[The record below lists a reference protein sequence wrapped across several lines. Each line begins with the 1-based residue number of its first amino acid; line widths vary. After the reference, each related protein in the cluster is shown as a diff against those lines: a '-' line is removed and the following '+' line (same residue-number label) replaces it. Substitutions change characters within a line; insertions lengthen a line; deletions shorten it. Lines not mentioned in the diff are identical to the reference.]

1 MNLHELVN
9 NEAFEIVVGLLTL
22 LSVGLALIL
31 YLPNIGIEVTNSI
44 YIFDL
49 VVVLV
54 LVFDFCARVKLSGK
68 GSKYILKHWYEIP
81 AMLPL
86 IVLARFEDAFVIGAA
101 VRSLRLIRLIRLLR
115 LFRLIN
121 LFRAAEH
128 WKLSTFV
135 YLLLILGGTVI
146 FGAIGIFEVEQES
159 PGEKRTIKSIED
171 GLWFAF
177 TTVTISGFGD
187 VYPLTTA
194 GRIIAGILSFVGL
207 AVILGFI
214 SSIGTSFV
222 VTKLN
227 RSHKKQLEDTKE
239 MVKNKIN
246 NLEQLHVNDNIDIME
261 KLNNL
266 QERISLN
273 PTAPGTCANCNNS
286 YPAESAYCNKCGNR
300 LE

>member
-1 MNLHELVN
+1 VDLAQIRNNNKFEVLVG
-9 NEAFEIVVGLLTL
+9 ILTL
-22 LSVGLALIL
+22 LSVGLAFIL
-31 YLPNIGIEVTNSI
+31 YLPNIAIESQNAI

-49 VVVLV
+49 FVVAVLI
-54 LVFDFCARVKLSGK
+54 FDFCVRTKLSGNW
-68 GSKYILKHWYEIP
+68 SRYVLRHWYEIP

-101 VRSLRLIRLIRLLR
+101 VRSLRLIRLLRLLR
-115 LFRLIN
+115 LVN

-146 FGAIGIFEVEQES
+146 FGAVGIFEVETPENKS
-159 PGEKRTIKSIED
+159 TIKTMED

-187 VYPLTTA
+187 VYPVTTL
-194 GRIIAGILSFVGL
+194 GRIIAGILSFIGL

-222 VTKLN
+222 VSKLN
-227 RSHKKQLEDTKE
+227 RNHKKQLEETKE
-239 MVKNKIN
+239 LVKNKIN
-246 NLEQLHVNDNIDIME
+246 NLEQLHVNDNIDLVE
-261 KLNNL
+261 KINNL
-266 QERISLN
+266 QEQLKMREN
-273 PTAPGTCANCNNS
+273 TPGICVNCEHN
-286 YPAESAYCNKCGNR
+286 YPSGSEYCNKCGNKID
-300 LE
+300 LI